1 MQTILLAALPPASDA
16 SLVREST
23 DWRAAFIAAGVG
35 SAQDWNKLRVST
47 PREQLWIVAGDPKA
61 NEFLADRLD
70 DIAGTLVTMTHV
82 PTPLEVIQ
90 RPIGVRAST
99 TELWAYRIPRF
110 VVEKKACDYTPH
122 FKATLDADLKAKI
135 ERKLEASI
143 RKELDAWN
151 RLPSALDNDQPFL
164 ALSDPGRAIP
174 VPAISGTQTGTGK
187 PISVLV
193 RRHLVFLS
201 YWRVEG
207 SLFLGPLASL
217 GYGRT
222 TRTPAPDMLDRPTQ
236 KALLDIIPTDVSS
249 EVHS

>member
-16 SLVREST
+16 SLIREAT
-23 DWRAAFIAAGVG
+23 DWRAVFIAAGIG

-61 NEFLADRLD
+61 NDFLADRLD
-70 DIAGTLVTMTHV
+70 DIAGTLATVLNAPV
-82 PTPLEVIQ
+82 PLEVSH
-90 RPIGVRAST
+90 RTIGVRAST

-110 VVEKKACDYTPH
+110 VVEKKARDYTAH
-122 FKATLDADLKAKI
+122 FQSTLDPDIKAKI

-143 RKELDAWN
+143 RNELDVWN

-164 ALSDPGRAIP
+164 VLTDPGRAIP

-187 PISVLV
+187 PVTVLV
-193 RRHLVFLS
+193 RRQMVFLS
-201 YWRVEG
+201 YWRFEG

-217 GYGRT
+217 GYGRV
-222 TRTPAPDMLDRPTQ
+222 TRTPGPAMLERATQ